1 MVRVLHVLN
10 SMSRGGI
17 QALLMDVYRKI
28 NHSEIQFDFLLEK
41 KVDSD
46 YIDEI
51 NKLGGK
57 IFYIQPRREGILKN
71 KKALENF
78 FRNHPEYK
86 IIHQHVSSLTN
97 VAPLKVAQ
105 KFNIPVRV
113 IHSHNT
119 RQGGSFLHKYIHYI
133 NQLSVKSYATDYFA
147 CSALAAKWLYGKK
160 QYNNGNYKIINNGI
174 EIKRFVF
181 NDQTRLA
188 MREELGIKENTF
200 VIGHVGRF
208 AHQKN
213 HEFLIDI
220 FYDLHKKTPDS
231 TLLLVGD
238 GGLRAQIE
246 QKAKKL
252 GLDNNIIFTGIRS
265 DIADVLQAM
274 DVFVLPS
281 HHEGLGIV
289 VIESQAAGLHTI
301 VSDTVPDDAYVTDL
315 IEKEYLSSN
324 SSIWANRILK
334 YADEYERKDTYQDIS
349 DGGYDIS
356 RISEELQRWYQSKVI
371 TVDNER

>member
-113 IHSHNT
+113 ID
-119 RQGGSFLHKYIHYI
+119 RK
-133 NQLSVKSYATDYFA
+133 SV
-147 CSALAAKWLYGKK
+147 
-160 QYNNGNYKIINNGI
+160 
-174 EIKRFVF
+174 V
-181 NDQTRLA
+181 
-188 MREELGIKENTF
+188 
-200 VIGHVGRF
+200 
-208 AHQKN
+208 
-213 HEFLIDI
+213 
-220 FYDLHKKTPDS
+220 
-231 TLLLVGD
+231 
-238 GGLRAQIE
+238 
-246 QKAKKL
+246 
-252 GLDNNIIFTGIRS
+252 
-265 DIADVLQAM
+265 
-274 DVFVLPS
+274 
-281 HHEGLGIV
+281 
-289 VIESQAAGLHTI
+289 
-301 VSDTVPDDAYVTDL
+301 
-315 IEKEYLSSN
+315 
-324 SSIWANRILK
+324 
-334 YADEYERKDTYQDIS
+334 
-349 DGGYDIS
+349 
-356 RISEELQRWYQSKVI
+356 
-371 TVDNER
+371 